1 MNPKKK
7 SSTLSLCKKLKHIK
21 DKALFTY
28 IDSTEDLSFLNKELL
43 QKPYIGVDT
52 EFRRTTKDNMRL
64 ALLQVND
71 GEEIY
76 LIDSVKIAEP
86 GNHVSFLFS
95 KSVTKIFHS
104 CKEDLE
110 AIFSWTN
117 QEMVNIFDTQLAN
130 SLLDGDFSIGYQGL
144 VEQEIGIVLNKD
156 ETRSN
161 WIRRPLSDS
170 QLKYAALDVEY
181 LIYLYEAQVEE
192 LKSNTKLEW
201 LNEEIKRLMEVTF
214 NPLVHND
221 LERTITKA
229 EEKDLLIK
237 LNKII
242 ERISKR
248 EKINPTLFFS
258 KKAQKDFLRMVF
270 KDGLELACN
279 QITCWRSR
287 LIKEDVLNLL
297 K

>member
-1 MNPKKK
+1 MF
-7 SSTLSLCKKLKHIK
+7 TLIE
-21 DKALFTY
+21 TQ
-28 IDSTEDLSFLNKELL
+28 EDLSILNQEFLK
-43 QKPYIGVDT
+43 KPYLAVDT

-71 GEEIY
+71 EDETY
-76 LIDSVKIAEP
+76 LIDTILIDDP
-86 GNHVSFLFS
+86 GPHASFLFS
-95 KSVTKIFHS
+95 QSVIKIFHS

-110 AIFSWTN
+110 AIFSWTG
-117 QEMVNIFDTQLAN
+117 QEMLNIFDTQIAN

-144 VEQEIGIVLNKD
+144 VEKEIGIVLNKN

-181 LIYLYEAQVEE
+181 LTYLYVAQKEE
-192 LKSNTKLEW
+192 LATTDKLGW
-201 LNEEIKRLMEVTF
+201 HDQEIKKLLETIF
-214 NPLVHND
+214 NPSLHRTD
-221 LERTITKA
+221 LERTITKS
-229 EEKDLLIK
+229 EEIDLLSRFNETV
-237 LNKII
+237 NKI
-242 ERISKR
+242 SKK

-258 KKAQKDFLRMVF
+258 KKAQKDFLRLVF

-279 QITCWRSR
+279 QITPWRSQ
-287 LIKEDVLNLL
+287 LIKKDILNLL

>member
-1 MNPKKK
+1 M
-7 SSTLSLCKKLKHIK
+7 S
-21 DKALFTY
+21 Y
-28 IDSTEDLSFLNKELL
+28 IIIDNLEDMAFLNQELL
-43 QKPYIGVDT
+43 NKSYLGVDT

-71 GEEIY
+71 DEETY
-76 LIDSVKIAEP
+76 LIDAVLIEDP
-86 GNHVSFLFS
+86 GPHVSFLFS
-95 KSVTKIFHS
+95 QSVTKIFHS

-110 AIFSWTN
+110 AIFSWTSK
-117 QEMVNIFDTQLAN
+117 EMVNIFDTQIAN

-144 VEQEIGIVLNKD
+144 VEQEMGIVLNKN

-170 QLKYAALDVEY
+170 QLKYATLDVEY
-181 LIYLYEAQVEE
+181 LVYLYKNQKEE
-192 LKSNTKLEW
+192 LISTTKLEW
-201 LNEEIKRLMEVTF
+201 HNQEINRLLKIIF
-214 NPLVHND
+214 NPESDLPV

-229 EEKDLLIK
+229 EEADLLIRF
-237 LNKII
+237 NKTVQ
-242 ERISKR
+242 RISKR

-258 KKAQKDFLRMVF
+258 KKAQKDFLRLVF
-270 KDGLELACN
+270 KEGIELASKE
-279 QITCWRSR
+279 IAPWRSQ

>member
-1 MNPKKK
+1 MY
-7 SSTLSLCKKLKHIK
+7 I
-21 DKALFTY
+21 Y
-28 IDSTEDLSFLNKELL
+28 IDCPEDLFFLNKELL
-43 QKPYIGVDT
+43 EKPYVGVDT

-76 LIDSVKIAEP
+76 LIDSIKIEEP
-86 GNHVSFLFS
+86 GNHASFLFS
-95 KSVTKIFHS
+95 ESVTKIFHS

-144 VEQEIGIVLNKD
+144 VEQETGIVLNKD

-181 LIYLYEAQVEE
+181 LVYLYEVQKEKLE
-192 LKSNTKLEW
+192 STTKLKW
-201 LNEEIKRLMEVTF
+201 HDQDIKRLIEVTF
-214 NPLVHND
+214 NSLFYGD

-229 EEKDLLIK
+229 EEADLLTRF
-237 LNKII
+237 NRTV

-258 KKAQKDFLRMVF
+258 KKAQKDFLRLVF

-279 QITCWRSR
+279 KITPWRSL
-287 LIKEDVLNLL
+287 LIKEDILNLL